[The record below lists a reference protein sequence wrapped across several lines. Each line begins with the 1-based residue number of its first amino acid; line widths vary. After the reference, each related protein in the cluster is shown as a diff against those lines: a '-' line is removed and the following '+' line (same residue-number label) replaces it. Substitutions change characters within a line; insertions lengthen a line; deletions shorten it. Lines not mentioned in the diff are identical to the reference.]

1 MTFKIK
7 CGAQATRALELIFRQ
22 FAADPREVVYQLE
35 WAHPLVALFTDVIH
49 EKPRVTHLRAVDE
62 ASTNLTSTCA

>member
-7 CGAQATRALELIFRQ
+7 CGAQAMRALELIFRQ

-35 WAHPLVALFTDVIH
+35 CG
-49 EKPRVTHLRAVDE
+49 
-62 ASTNLTSTCA
+62 LTRWSRGSRT